1 MNMPESIDQMLT
13 MHDLTV
19 RELGEIKTEITDLK
33 ERVAGLEAQFYGR
46 MDRLE
51 STLNEIAFGLGVQPK

>member
-1 MNMPESIDQMLT
+1 MPESIDQMLT